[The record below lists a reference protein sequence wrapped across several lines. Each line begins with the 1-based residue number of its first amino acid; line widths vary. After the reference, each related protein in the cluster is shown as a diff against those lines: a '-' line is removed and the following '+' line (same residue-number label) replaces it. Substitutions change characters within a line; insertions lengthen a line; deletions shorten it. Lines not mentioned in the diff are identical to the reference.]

1 MPQFRR
7 VKRIKKTFTFVWND
21 LVESQASLMEGV
33 IHQIHFRVPTTVNN
47 VTATLTLEDEDGY
60 EVYNSG
66 AKADATNYNII
77 PPLSN
82 GAKQIISGNFTMKVT
97 LSGAH
102 GVIGPPAT
110 PDIDVIAVI
119 YLDGMTGT

>member
-1 MPQFRR
+1 MPPFNRVRR
-7 VKRIKKTFTFVWND
+7 IPKSFVFDHDD
-21 LVESQASLMEGV
+21 LVKSAAANMEGK
-33 IHQIHFRVPTTVNN
+33 IYQIHLRVPDFVNV

-66 AKADATNYNII
+66 AKAKGANYNLYPD
-77 PPLSN
+77 PPQLL
-82 GAKQIISGNFTMKVT
+82 AGNFTMKVT

-110 PDIDVIAVI
+110 PDATVIAVI
-119 YLDGMTGT
+119 HYHGAF